1 MAKRNTAVSSD
12 IYTAILALAFLALLA
27 ATVFVTYK
35 CGSQY
40 GWSSLFEIVSL
51 RP

>member
-1 MAKRNTAVSSD
+1 MAKRNIAVSSD

-40 GWSSLFEIVSL
+40 GWESLFKVVTAK
-51 RP
+51 P

>member
-1 MAKRNTAVSSD
+1 MAKRNSAVSSD

-27 ATVFVTYK
+27 TTVFIVYK
-35 CGSQY
+35 CGTQY
-40 GWSSLFEIVSL
+40 EWSSLFKVVQA

>member
-1 MAKRNTAVSSD
+1 MAKRKIAVSSD

-40 GWSSLFEIVSL
+40 GWSSLFQVVTAK
-51 RP
+51 P